1 VGALIEAL
9 KSEGDSVSTRAAEAL
24 REITKEDF
32 GQDYEEWTEWYKK
45 RQ

>member
-1 VGALIEAL
+1 MDALIEAL
-9 KSEGDSVSTRAAEAL
+9 KNEENSISAKAAEAL

-32 GQDYEEWTEWYKK
+32 GQDYEEWAKWYKK